1 VHTQPTNGRTPRRVR
16 REARFRRRR
25 FTLVALAVLALAA
38 VAGVGLAGAA
48 DPSLDTRIDSAQS
61 DANQLEQRVDVQAT
75 EIADLERRAREA
87 GAQEMVLTAEITRT
101 ADRSRELADEL
112 TAAEEKLDAVRA
124 RYKQALE
131 SLSNRLVE
139 IYKGTTPDNLTLL
152 LDSDGYDDLSSRA
165 QYLDALHDAD
175 AQLAEQVASLQ
186 EEVKGDY
193 DEIAGLKAEIDE
205 QARQLQASR
214 AELVSA
220 RADAEARAAEIADAK
235 AATESDLAEVESRVA
250 ELVAEQQE
258 QQASSAPAYLGGPY
272 AIPTYIVMCE
282 SGGNYQALNPSS
294 GAGGAYQ
301 ILPSTWRAYG
311 GQGLPHQAPKEEQD
325 RIAAQIWADSGPS
338 AWSCA

>member
-1 VHTQPTNGRTPRRVR
+1 MHRQHRNGRARRRVR

-25 FTLVALAVLALAA
+25 FTLAALAVLALAA
-38 VAGVGLAGAA
+38 VAGAGLAGAA

-61 DANQLEQRVDVQAT
+61 DADQLEQRVEAQAT
-75 EIADLERRAREA
+75 EIAGLEQRAREA
-87 GAQEMVLTAEITRT
+87 GAREMVLTAEITRT

-112 TAAEEKLDAVRA
+112 TAVEEKLDAVRA

-193 DEIAGLKAEIDE
+193 EEIAGLKAEIDE
-205 QARQLQASR
+205 QARQLEASR
-214 AELVSA
+214 TELVST

-235 AATESDLAEVESRVA
+235 AATESDLEVVESRVA
-250 ELVAEQQE
+250 ELVAEQQ
-258 QQASSAPAYLGGPY
+258 QASSAPAFSGGPY

-282 SGGNYQALNPSS
+282 SGGNYQALNSSS

-325 RIAAQIWADSGPS
+325 RIAAEIWADSGPS

>member
-1 VHTQPTNGRTPRRVR
+1 MRLQLRNGIARRRVR

-25 FTLVALAVLALAA
+25 FSLVALAVLALAA
-38 VAGVGLAGAA
+38 VAGAGLAGAA

-61 DANQLEQRVDVQAT
+61 DADQLEQRIDQQAT
-75 EIADLERRAREA
+75 EIAGLEQRAREA
-87 GAQEMVLTAEITRT
+87 GAREMVLTAQITRT

-112 TAAEEKLDAVRA
+112 TAAEERLDTVRA

-175 AQLAEQVASLQ
+175 AHLAEQVASLQ

-193 DEIAGLKAEIDE
+193 EEIAGLKAEIDE
-205 QARQLQASR
+205 QARQLEASR
-214 AELVSA
+214 TELVST

-235 AATESDLAEVESRVA
+235 AATESDLEVVESRVA
-250 ELVAEQQE
+250 ELVAEQQ
-258 QQASSAPAYLGGPY
+258 QASSAPAYSGGPY

-325 RIAAQIWADSGPS
+325 RIAAEIWADSSPS

>member
-1 VHTQPTNGRTPRRVR
+1 VHTQQRNGRARRRVR

-25 FTLVALAVLALAA
+25 FSLVALAVLALAA
-38 VAGVGLAGAA
+38 VAGAGLAGAA

-61 DANQLEQRVDVQAT
+61 DAHQLEQRVEAQAT
-75 EIADLERRAREA
+75 EIADLEQRAREA
-87 GAQEMVLTAEITRT
+87 GAREMVLTAEITRT
-101 ADRSRELADEL
+101 AARSRELADEL
-112 TAAEEKLDAVRA
+112 TAAEERLDTVRA

-193 DEIAGLKAEIDE
+193 EEIAGLKAEIDE
-205 QARQLQASR
+205 QARQLEASR
-214 AELVSA
+214 TELVST
-220 RADAEARAAEIADAK
+220 RAGAEARAAEIADAK
-235 AATESDLAEVESRVA
+235 AATESDLEVVESRVA
-250 ELVAEQQE
+250 ELVAEQQ
-258 QQASSAPAYLGGPY
+258 QAFSAPAYSGGPY

-311 GQGLPHQAPKEEQD
+311 GEGLPHQAPKEEQD

>member
-1 VHTQPTNGRTPRRVR
+1 MNGRARRRVR

-61 DANQLEQRVDVQAT
+61 DADQLEQRVEAQAT
-75 EIADLERRAREA
+75 EIADLEQRAREA
-87 GAQEMVLTAEITRT
+87 GAREMVLTAEITRT

-193 DEIAGLKAEIDE
+193 EEIAGLKADIDE
-205 QARQLQASR
+205 QARQLEASR

-250 ELVAEQQE
+250 ELVAEQQ
-258 QQASSAPAYLGGPY
+258 QASSAPAYSGGPY

-311 GQGLPHQAPKEEQD
+311 GQGLPHQAPNEEQD

>member
-1 VHTQPTNGRTPRRVR
+1 MHSQPRNVQARRRVR

-25 FTLVALAVLALAA
+25 FTLVALAVLAVAA
-38 VAGVGLAGAA
+38 VAGAGLAGAA

-61 DANQLEQRVDVQAT
+61 DADQLEQRVDAQAT
-75 EIADLERRAREA
+75 EIADLEQRAREA
-87 GAQEMVLTAEITRT
+87 GAREMVLTAEITRT

-112 TAAEEKLDAVRA
+112 TAAEARLDTVQA
-124 RYKQALE
+124 RYKRALE

-175 AQLAEQVASLQ
+175 AELAEQVASLQ

-193 DEIAGLKAEIDE
+193 EEIAGLKAEIDE
-205 QARQLQASR
+205 QARQLEASR
-214 AELVSA
+214 TELVST

-250 ELVAEQQE
+250 ELVAEQQ
-258 QQASSAPAYLGGPY
+258 QASSAPAYSGGPY

-282 SGGNYQALNPSS
+282 SGGNYAALNPSS

>member
-1 VHTQPTNGRTPRRVR
+1 VR
-16 REARFRRRR
+16 REARFLRRR

-38 VAGVGLAGAA
+38 VTGAAFAGAA

-61 DANQLEQRVDVQAT
+61 DADQLEQRMDVQAA
-75 EIADLERRAREA
+75 EIAGLEQRAREA
-87 GAQEMVLTAEITRT
+87 GAREMELTAEITRT
-101 ADRSRELADEL
+101 AGRSRELAGEL
-112 TAAEEKLDAVRA
+112 TAAEEKLDTVQA

-131 SLSNRLVE
+131 SLSNRLIE
-139 IYKGTTPDNLTLL
+139 IYKGTAPDNLTLL
-152 LDSDGYDDLSSRA
+152 LDSDGYDDLSTRA

-175 AQLAEQVASLQ
+175 AHLADEVASLQ

-193 DEIAGLKAEIDE
+193 EEIAGLKAEIDE
-205 QARQLQASR
+205 QARQLETSR
-214 AELVSA
+214 TELVA
-220 RADAEARAAEIADAK
+220 TRADAEQRAGEIDAAK

-250 ELVAEQQE
+250 ELVAEQQQ
-258 QQASSAPAYLGGPY
+258 QQASTAPAYSGGPY

-282 SGGNYQALNPSS
+282 SGGNYSALNPSS

-311 GQGLPHQAPKEEQD
+311 GEGLPHQAPKEEQD